1 MTSMS
6 PNPAPTDPQPAPEVR
21 AKVAEVLQKS
31 PAFQAMSSDDQ
42 KAIAKATAQV
52 AGYLAQPE
60 GMDGR
65 AVGGVVPQGMAANE
79 NAAPA
84 EAMVNRRAML
94 FPGTDKSAD
103 EASWAER
110 KAAVDAIGDG
120 NFRADAAREG
130 AAVAGE
136 LLDQVKFPDFVS
148 GLIEGVFS
156 SITQSSIQQM
166 EAYQNMI
173 ANVAKSLKQYM
184 DDHVTMNQG
193 RDNLVD
199 QFPDLFEIGSSG
211 GDGFG
216 DFGSGF
222 SEGDDL
228 FGDSSGGGEPR
239 LKLRDG
245 VDEQDALSK
254 INNSLTFEEG
264 NLKSLDLSD
273 ENVERALVENSRMQ
287 LARQRQQLMASIVLM
302 GINRIVVTDG
312 RLSAKIK
319 YDVRTSDRLSKR
331 RSASALDYA
340 RNKDGSLQKTVSNEG
355 EFEHEGSRSGKWNTD
370 EYSADW
376 FSSGNYKYSDRP
388 IITASTMAA
397 ETQDAA
403 MQAKIELQGAVDV
416 NFKSDYLP
424 LDQMAT
430 PGMIAAIQGNAK
442 PVDPNVVPSPRNA
455 PAPTNNSGSVAPT
468 PTPTPT
474 STPTV
479 TA

>member
-6 PNPAPTDPQPAPEVR
+6 PHPVPAAMAEPQPAPEVR
-21 AKVAEVLQKS
+21 AAVADVLQKS
-31 PAFQAMSSDDQ
+31 PAFRAMNAQDQ
-42 KAIAKATAQV
+42 RAIAKATAQV

-60 GMDGR
+60 GIDGR
-65 AVGGVVPQGMAANE
+65 AVGGVVPQGMAANDPT
-79 NAAPA
+79 APA
-84 EAMVNRRAML
+84 QGMN
-94 FPGTDKSAD
+94 DKSAD
-103 EASWAER
+103 EASWDER
-110 KAAVDAIGDG
+110 RAAVDAIGEG
-120 NFRADAAREG
+120 KFRADAAREG

-136 LLDQVKFPDFVS
+136 LLNQVKFPDFVS

-156 SITQSSIQQM
+156 SITKSSIEQM

-199 QFPDLFEIGSSG
+199 QFPDLFEIGSG

-216 DFGSGF
+216 DFSGSLAD
-222 SEGDDL
+222 GDDL
-228 FGDSSGGGEPR
+228 FGDSGGGGEPR
-239 LKLRDG
+239 LKLREG
-245 VDEQDALSK
+245 VDESAALSK
-254 INNSLTFEEG
+254 INNTLTFEDG

-312 RLSAKIK
+312 RISAKIK

-331 RSASALDYA
+331 RSAAAMDFA
-340 RNKDGSLQKTVSNEG
+340 RDRWGNVQKTRDREG
-355 EFEHEGSRSGKWNTD
+355 EYEGSTSISGKKDTE
-370 EYSADW
+370 EYSADY
-376 FSSGNYKYSDRP
+376 FASGQYKYSEKP

-397 ETQDAA
+397 ETQDAG

-442 PVDPNVVPSPRNA
+442 PVDPNVVPSPRGA
-455 PAPTNNSGSVAPT
+455 PAPAAATPAPATVAPA
-468 PTPTPT
+468 PAPVAAP
-474 STPTV
+474 
-479 TA
+479 AA